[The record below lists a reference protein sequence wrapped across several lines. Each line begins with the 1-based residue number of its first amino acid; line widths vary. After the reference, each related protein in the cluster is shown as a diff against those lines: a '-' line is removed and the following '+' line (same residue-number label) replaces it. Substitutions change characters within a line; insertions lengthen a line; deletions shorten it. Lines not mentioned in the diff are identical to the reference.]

1 MRKMKDS
8 GIEWI
13 GKIPEEWNIV
23 RIKFTL
29 EGHYAGAWGSNK
41 EDNEANCI
49 CVRVA
54 DFDYPRLEVKF
65 HDDMTIRSYTKK
77 TIDKSSLKR
86 GDILLEKSGG
96 GEATPVGRSVI
107 FDSDNTMM
115 FANFIE
121 CLRPLETYDPH
132 FLNYWL
138 SSSYANGFSKRNI
151 KQTTGIQNLDIT
163 AFLSEKIALPNK
175 EKQSLIAN
183 YLDKKCTEI
192 DALIE
197 AKEKANALL
206 KEQRQSIIYEAVTK
220 GLNPDVPMKDSGI
233 EWIGKIPK
241 NWGISRFKNEFSL
254 GKGLPITKAELTDN
268 GIGVISYGQIH
279 SKVNVGT
286 TIKKEM
292 VKYVDPKYI
301 DSNISSMTY
310 KGDII
315 FADTSEDLSG
325 CGNCVYVDTDESVFA
340 GYHTII
346 ARPNKR
352 NNSKYYAYLFMTD
365 AWRSQIRAK
374 VTGVKLFS
382 ITQTM
387 LNDTLV
393 ILPTENDRD
402 EILTY
407 LDKKSTEIDRLIEA
421 NNTTAEKLK
430 EYRKS
435 IIFEA
440 VTGKVEI

>member
-13 GKIPEEWNIV
+13 GKIPEDWNIV

-29 EGHYAGAWGSNK
+29 EGHYAGEWGSNK
-41 EDNEANCI
+41 EDNEADCI

-65 HDDMTIRSYTKK
+65 HDDMTIRSYTQK

-96 GEATPVGRSVI
+96 GEVTPVGRSVI

-121 CLRPLETYDPH
+121 CLRPLETYDSH

-138 SSSYANGFSKRNI
+138 SSSYVNGFSKRNI

-183 YLDKKCTEI
+183 YLDKKCAEI

-220 GLNPDVPMKDSGI
+220 GLNPNVPMKDSGI

-241 NWGISRFKNEFSL
+241 NWNITRIKYTSILKGRIGWQGLKSDEYINEGPYLITGVDFVDGRIDWNNCFHISKQRYDEAPEIHIFEGDL
-254 GKGLPITKAELTDN
+254 LITKDGTIGKLAIAENCPKNVSLNSGVLLIRNKKN
-268 GIGVISYGQIH
+268 GDYL
-279 SKVNVGT
+279 NRYLY
-286 TIKKEM
+286 
-292 VKYVDPKYI
+292 YVLQSDVFWKW
-301 DSNISSMTY
+301 
-310 KGDII
+310 
-315 FADTSEDLSG
+315 FRLSQN
-325 CGNCVYVDTDESVFA
+325 GNS
-340 GYHTII
+340 TII
-346 ARPNKR
+346 HLYQEQFSNFRYSLPSIEEQKNIISHLD
-352 NNSKYYAYLFMTD
+352 NSCDK
-365 AWRSQIRAK
+365 
-374 VTGVKLFS
+374 
-382 ITQTM
+382 
-387 LNDTLV
+387 
-393 ILPTENDRD
+393 
-402 EILTY
+402 
-407 LDKKSTEIDRLIEA
+407 LDKLISTHNITI
-421 NNTTAEKLK
+421 EKLK